1 MNLFPGFCAERITD
15 CVILSNAP
23 AYRFWCV
30 HFHITIVQ
38 ILANVLKNFK
48 MEDILLLTDA
58 VLNFEM
64 TCNITASFFNR
75 PQVKKDNGYMKVYR
89 PKSTGSDIK
98 GILQIFVG
106 ISEISVDIKRKVGP
120 TLKSELYYDVCIH
133 LQANANG

>member
-1 MNLFPGFCAERITD
+1 M
-15 CVILSNAP
+15 
-23 AYRFWCV
+23 
-30 HFHITIVQ
+30 
-38 ILANVLKNFK
+38 
-48 MEDILLLTDA
+48 LLTDA